1 MKKVIAFVLVLCMV
15 IAAIPALADEDFT
28 GVWYLTQ
35 YGLGAASLDLK
46 ADGTCAATVESA
58 DPPTQVEGT
67 WSADGNNVTI
77 TYDGQSMAFAFDG
90 TDLVLSAE
98 AMAEMS
104 GTSIPEGTDLSMF
117 SSLMKLSREPADLS
131 AAEYAAYQTDGTL
144 PEGKTQ
150 EEMTAIDTEIKM
162 LMMSMFATMSAEGGF
177 SAGGDTA
184 QAAET
189 GPVLETVEENFYIRE
204 SYWGTEAVY
213 IAKVKN
219 ITEDSVQINDGKIV
233 LKDADG
239 SEIARREWFGT
250 SGSRYLEP
258 GEISVISFIS
268 DSIEEGKTVADYEV
282 TIEARHNEYATPDVA
297 VEVSNIEL
305 REREG
310 FSSKE
315 YLTAATLTN
324 AGEEPL
330 TNVSVL
336 FVRKDSEGKMI
347 DVGERDLGMLELCA
361 NSSLTFVDDVDSD
374 AVKYCEANGLTLGE
388 VEAFAWQEI
397 RDY

>member
-1 MKKVIAFVLVLCMV
+1 MRKILALVLAMCMAL
-15 IAAIPALADEDFT
+15 AAVSALADEDFT

-131 AAEYAAYQTDGTL
+131 AAEYAAYTNDGTI
-144 PEGKTQ
+144 PEGKTK
-150 EEMTAIDTEIKM
+150 EDMEAIDAEMKT
-162 LMMSMFATMSAEGGF
+162 LMMSLFSVAAAAGTAAEG
-177 SAGGDTA
+177 TEA
-184 QAAET
+184 QEEAA
-189 GPVLETVEENFYIRE
+189 PVLSTVEENFYIRE
-204 SYWGTEAVY
+204 TYFGREAVY
-213 IAKVKN
+213 IAKVQN
-219 ITEDSVQINDGKIV
+219 TTEDIVSIGDGLLV
-233 LKDADG
+233 LKDENG
-239 SEIARREWFGT
+239 EEISRREWYGT
-250 SGSRYLEP
+250 VGSRYLEP
-258 GEISVISFIS
+258 GEVTVVSFVS
-268 DSIEEGKTVADYEV
+268 DEIEEGKTVSDYEV
-282 TIEARHNEYATPDVA
+282 TIGANRNGYATPDVA
-297 VEVSNIEL
+297 FETSNVEL
-305 REREG
+305 REREF
-310 FSSKE
+310 FSNKE

-324 AGEEPL
+324 TGDEPVANL
-330 TNVSVL
+330 AVVFIL
-336 FVRKDSEGKMI
+336 RDSEGKMI
-347 DVGERDLGMLELCA
+347 AVGEWSLGRLELCPG
-361 NSSLTFVDDVDSD
+361 SSVNVVDSVD
-374 AVKYCEANGLTLGE
+374 SSAVEYCTANGLALGE
-388 VEAFAWQEI
+388 LEAIAWQEI